1 MRLLETSPADD
12 PSSRARRLAS
22 KFDPDS
28 SLPVATQPAG
38 PTAETLRLKYSL
50 ASGRGAT
57 VIGLDRLTQTLA
69 RLDLARVA
77 GCLVE
82 GTDQFALVFL
92 SEDLSDL
99 VAVLYVAP
107 PSSDAPT
114 LAAR

>member
-1 MRLLETSPADD
+1 M
-12 PSSRARRLAS
+12 
-22 KFDPDS
+22 
-28 SLPVATQPAG
+28 V
-38 PTAETLRLKYSL
+38 
-50 ASGRGAT
+50 
-57 VIGLDRLTQTLA
+57 
-69 RLDLARVA
+69 ARVA